1 MHPDAWNAAHDYCR
15 NVAPPNTWR
24 DVGRI
29 VQEMGLLDR
38 LRSAISGPPLIDELA
53 ILAGQCEALVHRLR
67 RHSERA
73 MYPGIAQGVREI
85 AEKEAAHDKTMRGIL
100 AERELWPRP
109 PEEVSHE
116 GSNNWERL
124 SNDLEILLLFAREL
138 HRHAMR
144 WEGENPL
151 LGESLKKIADEASD
165 DEFELRRL
173 VAKLDPQ
180 ALD

>member
-1 MHPDAWNAAHDYCR
+1 
-15 NVAPPNTWR
+15 
-24 DVGRI
+24 
-29 VQEMGLLDR
+29 MGLLDR
-38 LRSAISGPPLIDELA
+38 LRTAISGPRLIDELA
-53 ILAGQCEALVHRLR
+53 ILAGQCEALVNRLR
-67 RHSERA
+67 RHAERA
-73 MYPGIAQGVREI
+73 MYPRIAQGVREI
-85 AEKEAAHDKTMRGIL
+85 AEKEAAHDKTLRGIL
-100 AERELWPRP
+100 AERGFWPRP
-109 PEEVSHE
+109 PEEVPHE

-144 WEGENPL
+144 WEGESENSE
-151 LGESLKKIADEASD
+151 LGETLKKVADEASD

>member
-1 MHPDAWNAAHDYCR
+1 M
-15 NVAPPNTWR
+15 
-24 DVGRI
+24 
-29 VQEMGLLDR
+29 QEMGLLDR
-38 LRSAISGPPLIDELA
+38 LRSAISGPRLVDELA
-53 ILAGQCEALVHRLR
+53 ILAGQCEALVNRLR
-67 RHSERA
+67 RHAERE
-73 MYPGIAQGVREI
+73 MYPGIASGVRAI
-85 AEKEAAHDKTMRGIL
+85 AEKEAGHDKTLRGIL

-109 PEEVSHE
+109 PEEVPHE

-144 WEGENPL
+144 WEGENPQL
-151 LGESLKKIADEASD
+151 AETLMKVADEASD
-165 DEFELRRL
+165 DEYELRRL